1 MHTHSRFNYPKMSN
15 STPGGVALTFLF
27 ALLFGAVVFF
37 MTLLGQ
43 PH

>member
-1 MHTHSRFNYPKMSN
+1 MSH

-27 ALLFGAVVFF
+27 ALLFGAVVYF
-37 MTLLGQ
+37 MELLGQ